1 MSIDRGTDRLHPVDR
16 DAREDPVDPVH
27 LVDPVDPVDL
37 VDLGEEYHDWVAA
50 FHVATL
56 PHGLFPRMGRRFVA
70 RWHRAHMD
78 SPHGVGH
85 VAVRDGAP
93 VGFALG
99 STDRAAHVAWI
110 LAHRRGA
117 LLRAGVPALVLRP
130 RLAASFLRT
139 RAGAYARRLLRPAAR
154 PPASSQQPAA
164 TDPVAVLEAV
174 AVLPEARTQGIGSR
188 LVDLV
193 LSDAARAGATRVEL
207 VTKQGGS
214 GAAGFYV
221 RGAWEEV
228 GRHQDRDG
236 DGVLRF
242 RIDPRRPRTL

>member
-1 MSIDRGTDRLHPVDR
+1 MSIDHGTDRSEPR
-16 DAREDPVDPVH
+16 DPGIRELPVDPVH
-27 LVDPVDPVDL
+27 LVD
-37 VDLGEEYHDWVAA
+37 LGEEHHDWVAS

-70 RWHRAHMD
+70 RWHRAHMA
-78 SPHGVGH
+78 SPHGVGY
-85 VAVRDGAP
+85 VAVRDGVP

-110 LAHRRGA
+110 LGHRRTS
-117 LLRAGVPALVLRP
+117 LLRGAVPALALRP
-130 RLAASFLRT
+130 RLSASFLRT
-139 RAGAYARRLLRPAAR
+139 RAGAYARRLLRPTAA
-154 PPASSQQPAA
+154 PPGSDRGPAVG
-164 TDPVAVLEAV
+164 PVAVLEAV
-174 AVLPEARTQGIGSR
+174 AVLPDVRTQGIGSR

-193 LSDAARAGATRVEL
+193 LGDAARVGATRVEL
-207 VTKQGGS
+207 VTKEGGS

-236 DGVLRF
+236 DVVLRF